1 MTIEGGWYMVY
12 SMLSEEVREYFR
24 KEGKKGGD
32 KLFKEKGI
40 EYYKK
45 ISKLA
50 AKQRKYLKSLKT
62 K

>member
-1 MTIEGGWYMVY
+1 MVY